1 MYYDGEREEGDEL
14 FDTYEEARDYGEESV
29 GAYHQGGEILEM
41 SNPGDY
47 PYDPDEEVDFEIVE
61 VDGKTAYT

>member
-1 MYYDGEREEGDEL
+1 
-14 FDTYEEARDYGEESV
+14 
-29 GAYHQGGEILEM
+29 M

-61 VDGKTAYT
+61 VDDKTAYT